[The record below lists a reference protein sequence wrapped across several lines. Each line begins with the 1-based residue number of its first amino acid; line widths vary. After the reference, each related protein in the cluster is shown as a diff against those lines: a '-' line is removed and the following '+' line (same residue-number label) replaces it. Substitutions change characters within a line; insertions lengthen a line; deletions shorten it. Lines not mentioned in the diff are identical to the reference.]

1 MRETQTSFEIY
12 IRNRFLYPKI
22 ARSAELRDW
31 LVAAGPAS
39 LDIAASLSAKIGAK
53 LATIESTDFPDG
65 ESKIRVV
72 DDVRNRSVIIVQST
86 YPPVDKHFMQILLLS
101 HKLSEEGADVHA
113 VVPYLG
119 YARQD
124 KEFLKGEIVSLGV
137 IAHLLRSVGV
147 KRLVTVDIHS
157 MQCLGLFSFPVYST
171 SAIRTLAEYVGTS
184 FSLQNP
190 IAVSPDFGSSTR
202 VEAFAEVLKCE
213 HVSFKKTRDRVTG
226 EVKTEDMKLYLE
238 DRDAVIIDDMIST
251 GGSVVKAAQLLKK
264 NGARK
269 VIASCTHAVMV
280 SGAAERMKSAGVDEI
295 ISTNTIPTKFSRVD
309 VSPLIASYFET
320 L

>member
-1 MRETQTSFEIY
+1 
-12 IRNRFLYPKI
+12 
-22 ARSAELRDW
+22 
-31 LVAAGPAS
+31 
-39 LDIAASLSAKIGAK
+39 DIAANLSAKLGAK
-53 LATIESTDFPDG
+53 LVTIESTDFPDG
-65 ESKIRVV
+65 ESKIRIV
-72 DDVRNRSVIIVQST
+72 DDVRNKSVIVVQST

-157 MQCLGLFSFPVYST
+157 MQGLGLFSFPVYST
-171 SAIRTLAEYVGTS
+171 SAIPLLAEYVS
-184 FSLQNP
+184 NNFELHNP
-190 IAVSPDFGSSTR
+190 IAISPDFGSSTR
-202 VEAFAEVLKCE
+202 VEAFAAVLKCD
-213 HVSFKKTRDRVTG
+213 HISFKKTRDRVTG
-226 EVKTEDMKLYLE
+226 EVKTEEVKLDLRG
-238 DRDAVIIDDMIST
+238 RDAVIIDDMIST

-269 VIASCTHAVMV
+269 VIATCTHAVLIG
-280 SGAAERMKSAGVDEI
+280 GAADKLKAAEVDEI
-295 ISTNTIPTKFSRVD
+295 VSTNTIPTKYSKVD
-309 VSPLIASYFET
+309 VSPLISSYFET